1 MKQSQYFELIF
12 ETDVK
17 TNDSA
22 QDDVLNTALGFIQVA
37 ASGRNLSERYIYSGK
52 SQISIMVSS
61 KTNISNLDFSVFQK
75 SDNDFNVSLVGTRRV
90 SDGYMIDLQSMH
102 TVAAMVTEDGIISTQ
117 EGDMTIFGPYISL
130 EQGMYEVDFYYE
142 TSSQEKIMFD
152 ISANGGADIIST
164 SAESQTVK
172 VEGIYRTTLNFQL
185 DTSANSVE
193 FRSYSP
199 ATETFKLKH
208 IIVREV
214 SE

>member
-1 MKQSQYFELIF
+1 
-12 ETDVK
+12 
-17 TNDSA
+17 
-22 QDDVLNTALGFIQVA
+22 
-37 ASGRNLSERYIYSGK
+37 
-52 SQISIMVSS
+52 
-61 KTNISNLDFSVFQK
+61 
-75 SDNDFNVSLVGTRRV
+75 
-90 SDGYMIDLQSMH
+90 
-102 TVAAMVTEDGIISTQ
+102 MVTEDGIISTQ

-130 EQGMYEVDFYYE
+130 EPGMYEVDFYYE
-142 TSSQEKIMFD
+142 TSSQEKITFD